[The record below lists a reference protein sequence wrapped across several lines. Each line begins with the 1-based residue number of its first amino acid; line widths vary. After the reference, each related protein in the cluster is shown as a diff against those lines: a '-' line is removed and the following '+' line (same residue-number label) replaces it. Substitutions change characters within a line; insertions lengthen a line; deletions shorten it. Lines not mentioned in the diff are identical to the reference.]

1 MLQAIGLGAQHDNG
15 KRKGSGSTLGRE
27 ILVQCEENVK
37 IPGIRNVPEQPAVF
51 DAGPSSLRR
60 RRNLMAWQSRG
71 QALGEAFIKENAHS
85 GRQKSLSEDCVYR
98 FLQEPDGLFS

>member
-1 MLQAIGLGAQHDNG
+1 MFQAIGLGPQHDNG
-15 KRKGSGSTLGRE
+15 KWKASGATLGRQ
-27 ILVQCEENVK
+27 ILVHREEKVK
-37 IPGIRNVPEQPAVF
+37 FPGIRNKPEQPAVL
-51 DAGPSSLRR
+51 DAGPSGLRR

>member
-1 MLQAIGLGAQHDNG
+1 
-15 KRKGSGSTLGRE
+15 
-27 ILVQCEENVK
+27 
-37 IPGIRNVPEQPAVF
+37 
-51 DAGPSSLRR
+51 LRR